1 MVSLALKNCIRNVRR
16 SLLTAIAVFIA
27 IWVVV
32 VMMGVMQTVVADMIR
47 NNKEYESGD
56 IRLRIADYS
65 KYENIMPLQF
75 FIPSVDDVCRSV
87 LSVDGVRSC
96 EPLSRLSVSA
106 YRGEQLKTI
115 QAVGVDTSISHFTT
129 GRDVE
134 ILAGRM
140 IDNGK
145 REIVMTPKLLSELG
159 MEVGD
164 SLTILSKT
172 STSGSNGASFRI
184 VGIVSYGN
192 SEYNGDVVVM
202 PLDQLSSLTRMDGG
216 AMEVLVH
223 IDPSAGLDATIASI
237 KLALAD
243 PSLEVRSW
251 DEISLIAPFLSM
263 YDITYLII
271 ELLFFFIASTLIF
284 NTTMMSVMERKR
296 EVSTMIALGFSRS
309 SIIRLFMT
317 EGMIISTLGA
327 VAAAVVGK
335 ATVALMGRYGIDLT
349 LFGTEAV
356 DGWGFSRM
364 LYPQVSWSTVLS
376 VSMICLAVAFGAT
389 TLASMRVRRIEAA
402 QALREEN

>member
-1 MVSLALKNCIRNVRR
+1 
-16 SLLTAIAVFIA
+16 
-27 IWVVV
+27 
-32 VMMGVMQTVVADMIR
+32 
-47 NNKEYESGD
+47 
-56 IRLRIADYS
+56 
-65 KYENIMPLQF
+65 
-75 FIPSVDDVCRSV
+75 
-87 LSVDGVRSC
+87 
-96 EPLSRLSVSA
+96 
-106 YRGEQLKTI
+106 
-115 QAVGVDTSISHFTT
+115 
-129 GRDVE
+129 
-134 ILAGRM
+134 
-140 IDNGK
+140 
-145 REIVMTPKLLSELG
+145 MTPKLLSELG